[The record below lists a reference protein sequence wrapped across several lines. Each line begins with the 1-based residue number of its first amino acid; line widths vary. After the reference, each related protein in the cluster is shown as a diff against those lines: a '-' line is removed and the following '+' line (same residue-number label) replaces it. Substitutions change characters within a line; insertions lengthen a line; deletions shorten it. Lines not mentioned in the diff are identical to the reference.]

1 MESKIISI
9 KNFNLNVLKHLLD
22 QSLIVDNQLMLEFA
36 NDLVKAVSFSPSK
49 SLLKL
54 WTIPFQTLIKDTDQI
69 ISPPEIKSKDKSDNS
84 DIITSLDGVLPG
96 FEDEFAK
103 KTIEQF
109 KELQNIPKFNFYV
122 LKGDLFSKYLSVHN
136 SDIVDIEF
144 SLENQ
149 NGKYHASTIKIIGK
163 SENGS
168 PLETLFIL
176 TTEELISS
184 KISDYSEIINAC
196 TPDDTMDRII
206 ITNEQVQEI
215 KRFVKRLHKS
225 MVDNTAYLTFAVK
238 DDKIIV
244 NDKVFTV
251 QFTIDAE
258 LKAKANLLK
267 SGEEMTFNML
277 KSDFVMLGNHTFDI
291 YTSNDND
298 RVIFGTN
305 YAGAIIWCVSTKVNE
320 QNISLENSENLN
332 NALDALDIS
341 EYL

>member
-9 KNFNLNVLKHLLD
+9 KNFNLNVFKHLLD
-22 QSLIVDNQLMLEFA
+22 QSLIVNNQLMLEFA
-36 NDLVKAVSFSPSK
+36 NDLVKAVSFSPSA

-54 WTIPFQTLIKDTDQI
+54 WTIPFMSLIKDVEQVIPVPTTE
-69 ISPPEIKSKDKSDNS
+69 PKSKDSKDNEA
-84 DIITSLDGVLPG
+84 IFDGVLPG
-96 FEDEFAK
+96 FEDELAK
-103 KTIEQF
+103 QTIQQH

-122 LKGDLFSKYLSVHN
+122 LKGDLFAKYLSVHN
-136 SDIVDIEF
+136 ADIVDVEF
-144 SLENQ
+144 SLETQ
-149 NGKYHASTIKIIGK
+149 NGKMYASTIKIIGK

-176 TTEELISS
+176 TTEELITS
-184 KISDYSEIINAC
+184 KVSDYSEIINEC
-196 TPDDTMDRII
+196 TPDDSMDRII
-206 ITNEQVQEI
+206 VTSEQIQEV

-225 MVDNTAYLTFAVK
+225 MVDNTAYLSFDISEKMIVVK
-238 DDKIIV
+238 
-244 NDKVFTV
+244 DKVFNV
-251 QFTIDAE
+251 KFNIDAE

-267 SGEEMTFNML
+267 SGNDMNFNIL

-291 YTSNDND
+291 YSSNECD

-320 QNISLENSENLN
+320 QNISLDNSENLN
-332 NALDALDIS
+332 NALDALEIS